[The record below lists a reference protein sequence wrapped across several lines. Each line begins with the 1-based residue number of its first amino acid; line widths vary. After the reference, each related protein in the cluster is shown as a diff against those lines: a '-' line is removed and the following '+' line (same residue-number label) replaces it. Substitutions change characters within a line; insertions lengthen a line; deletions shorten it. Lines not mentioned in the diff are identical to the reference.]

1 MGCGDDYFDFA
12 STKVHNLVQVTF
24 LIESHVYECTW
35 FGVAPRTDTKNK
47 HIKKDFGMCPQN
59 MMIIIGS
66 VFNRMGANLYDHLVS
81 TRIFTLIIN
90 KLFI

>member
-12 STKVHNLVQVTF
+12 STKVDNLVRLLF
-24 LIESHVYECTW
+24 LLEHMYMSDTW
-35 FGVAPRTDTKNK
+35 FGVVPRTDTKNK
-47 HIKKDFGMCPQN
+47 HIKKDFGLFTQN
-59 MMIIIGS
+59 MMTIIGL
-66 VFNRMGANLYDHLVS
+66 VFNGMGAGLYDHLVS